1 MTVPDRAAAPWTGRD
16 DGPDAELR
24 RWHHVVRTT
33 PAESWSDVVF
43 AGFASDEGVRRNKGR
58 VGAAQGPA
66 ALRAALGGL
75 ALPGDAPT
83 AVDAGD
89 VVVADGDLAA
99 GQERLAALIAPQLAA
114 GRRTFVLGG
123 GHAVGYA
130 SYRALVR
137 SGLLDGGRRLGI
149 LNLDAHFDLRD
160 DAVPSSGTPF
170 LQIARDEQAAGRPF
184 HYAVLG
190 ISQPANTERLFA
202 TARDLGVRHLPDSA
216 CGVDNLAG
224 VDGFVD
230 AFLDGCDLVHLTVDL
245 DVLPAAEAPG
255 VSAPAAYGVPTP
267 VIERVCT
274 RVAAS
279 GKLALTDVAE
289 LNPAYDVDARTARA
303 AARLV
308 HRTALLW
315 EPLKP

>member
-1 MTVPDRAAAPWTGRD
+1 MTLPDRAAAPWSGRD
-16 DGPDAELR
+16 DGPDPDLR
-24 RWHHVVRTT
+24 RWHHVVRTS
-33 PAESWSDVVF
+33 PADSWSDFVF
-43 AGFASDEGVRRNKGR
+43 AGFASDEGVRRNQGR
-58 VGAAQGPA
+58 VGAAEGPA

-89 VVVADGDLAA
+89 TVVDDGDLSA
-99 GQERLAALIAPQLAA
+99 GQERLAALVAPHLAA

-130 SYRALVR
+130 SYRAIAR
-137 SGLLDGGRRLGI
+137 SGLLDDGLRLGI

-160 DAVPSSGTPF
+160 DEVPSSGTPF
-170 LQIARDEQAAGRPF
+170 RQIARAEEAAGRPF

-202 TARDLGVRHLPDSA
+202 TARDLGVRHLPDTE

-224 VDGFVD
+224 VDSFVD
-230 AFLDGCDLVHLTVDL
+230 TFLQGCDMAFLTIDL
-245 DVLPAAEAPG
+245 DVMPASDAPG
-255 VSAPAAYGVPTP
+255 VSAPAAYGVPTA
-267 VIERVCT
+267 VIERVCA

-279 GKLALTDVAE
+279 GKLALCDVAE
-289 LNPAYDVDARTARA
+289 LNPAYDVDQRTARA
-303 AARLV
+303 AARLI
-308 HRTALLW
+308 HRTACLW
-315 EPLKP
+315 EPVKP

>member
-1 MTVPDRAAAPWTGRD
+1 M
-16 DGPDAELR
+16 R
-24 RWHHVVRTT
+24 RWHHVVRTAS
-33 PAESWSDVVF
+33 AESWSDFVF

-58 VGAAQGPA
+58 VGAAEGPA
-66 ALRAALGGL
+66 ELRAALAGL

-89 VVVADGDLAA
+89 VVVADGDLSA
-99 GQERLAALIAPQLAA
+99 GQERLGALVGPHLAA

-130 SYRALVR
+130 SYRALAHG
-137 SGLLDGGRRLGI
+137 GLLDDGRRLGI

-170 LQIARDEQAAGRPF
+170 RQIARDEHAAGRPF

-202 TARDLGVRHLPDSA
+202 TARDLGVRHLPDTE
-216 CGVDNLAG
+216 CGVDNLPA
-224 VDGFVD
+224 VDAFVD
-230 AFLDGCDLVHLTVDL
+230 TFLDGCDVAHLTIDL

-255 VSAPAAYGVPTP
+255 VSAPAAYGVPIP
-267 VIERVCT
+267 VVERVCA

-279 GKLALTDVAE
+279 GKLALCDVAE
-289 LNPAYDVDARTARA
+289 LNPSYDVDRRTARA
-303 AARLV
+303 AARLI
-308 HRTALLW
+308 HRTALSW